1 MKCIKRTIGACMM
14 IVGLG
19 LCTYYIY
26 NSDKK
31 TLAHQADYGGVAAT
45 SPAAKSK
52 VYLFAGFAIA
62 LIGANMVRR
71 N

>member
-1 MKCIKRTIGACMM
+1 MKGIKRTIGAVLM
-14 IVGLG
+14 IVGLS

-26 NSDKK
+26 SADKK
-31 TLAHQADYGGVAAT
+31 TLARQADYGGVAAT

-62 LIGANMVRR
+62 VIGANMVRR